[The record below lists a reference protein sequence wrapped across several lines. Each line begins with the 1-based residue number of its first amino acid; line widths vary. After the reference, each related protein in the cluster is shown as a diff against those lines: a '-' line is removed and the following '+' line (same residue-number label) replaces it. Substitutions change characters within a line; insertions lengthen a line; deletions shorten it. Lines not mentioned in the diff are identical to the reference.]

1 MALTDRLKEARLAN
15 GFTQESLAH
24 KIGVAKSTYTGYEK
38 GHSEPSMLMLIRI
51 MDTLGVDAN
60 FLLQDEIKAR
70 HENNATPDE
79 MEKIVKKYRA
89 LDGHG
94 KKMVDFTIEEETNR
108 MMAASPQLASG
119 DAETIQFSVT
129 EYEDPMSA
137 GTGQPAGYG
146 YGTNLL
152 LIKEPPRGTS
162 YVAPIAGNSMEPT
175 YHNGDRLFIQAC
187 YEINV
192 GEIGIFFMDGQ
203 QWVKE
208 LGEGVLLSHNP
219 KYEPRPMTE
228 DIRCQGR
235 VLGVCDESYFEA

>member
-1 MALTDRLKEARLAN
+1 MSFGSRLRERR
-15 GFTQESLAH
+15 ESLGLKQNELGNLLGITGSA
-24 KIGVAKSTYTGYEK
+24 IGNYEN
-38 GHSEPSMLMLIRI
+38 
-51 MDTLGVDAN
+51 GVSSPKADILYKVFDVLQCDAN
-60 FLLQDEIKAR
+60 FLFQDEMRELETDDFTVPEIR
-70 HENNATPDE
+70 
-79 MEKIVKKYRA
+79 IVRKYRA

-94 KKMVDFTIEEETNR
+94 KDMVDVVLEKETSR
-108 MMAASPQLASG
+108 MQAAISQAVSE
-119 DAETIQFSVT
+119 DAEIIQFSVP

-146 YGTNLL
+146 YGKNLL

-162 YVAPIAGNSMEPT
+162 YVAPIAGDSMEPT
-175 YHNGDRLFIQAC
+175 FHDGDRLFIQAC

-192 GEIGIFFMDGQ
+192 GEVGVFLMDGQ

-219 KYEPRPMTE
+219 KYDPRPMTE

-235 VLGVCDESYFEA
+235 VLGVCDGSYLEI

>member
-1 MALTDRLKEARLAN
+1 MSLHDRIKEARTNQGL
-15 GFTQESLAH
+15 TQTELGNI
-24 KIGVAKSTYTGYEK
+24 IGVAKTTISGYEK
-38 GHSEPSMLMLIRI
+38 NHEPTVAQLSLLAKV
-51 MDTLGVDAN
+51 LNVSVS
-60 FLLQDEIKAR
+60 FLLQDEIHEH

-108 MMAASPQLASG
+108 MMATSPQQASE
-119 DAETIQFSVT
+119 DTEIIQFSVT
-129 EYEDPMSA
+129 EYDDPMSA

-162 YVAPIAGNSMEPT
+162 YVAPIAGDSMEPT
-175 YHNGDRLFIQAC
+175 YHDGDRLFIQAC
-187 YEINV
+187 YDIHV
-192 GEIGIFFMDGQ
+192 GEVGVFYMDGQ

-219 KYEPRPMTE
+219 DYEPRPMTGG
-228 DIRCQGR
+228 IRCQGR
-235 VLGVCDESYFEA
+235 VLGVCDDTYFE

>member
-94 KKMVDFTIEEETNR
+94 KKMVDFTIEEGTNR

-119 DAETIQFSVT
+119 DAEIIQFSVT

>member
-1 MALTDRLKEARLAN
+1 MSLHDRIKEARTNQGL
-15 GFTQESLAH
+15 TQTELGNI
-24 KIGVAKSTYTGYEK
+24 IGVAKTTISGYEK
-38 GHSEPSMLMLIRI
+38 NHEPTVAQLSLLAKV
-51 MDTLGVDAN
+51 LNVSVS
-60 FLLQDEIKAR
+60 FLLQDEIHEH

-108 MMAASPQLASG
+108 MMATSPHQASE
-119 DAETIQFSVT
+119 DTEIIQFSVT
-129 EYEDPMSA
+129 EYDDPMSA

-162 YVAPIAGNSMEPT
+162 YVAPIAGDSMEPT
-175 YHNGDRLFIQAC
+175 YHDGDRLFIQAC
-187 YEINV
+187 YDIHV
-192 GEIGIFFMDGQ
+192 GEVGVFYMDGQ

-219 KYEPRPMTE
+219 DYEPRPMTGG
-228 DIRCQGR
+228 IRCQGR
-235 VLGVCDESYFEA
+235 VLGVCDDTYFE

>member
-1 MALTDRLKEARLAN
+1 MALTDRLKQARLASN
-15 GFTQESLAH
+15 LTQEVLAR

-38 GHSEPSMLMLIRI
+38 GHSEPNMLMLIRI
-51 MDTLGVDAN
+51 MDVLGVDAN
-60 FLLQDEIKAR
+60 FLLQDEIKER

-94 KKMVDFTIEEETNR
+94 KKMVDFTIAEETSR
-108 MMAASPQLASG
+108 MQAAVSQQSSEE
-119 DAETIQFSVT
+119 AEVIQFSVP

-162 YVAPIAGNSMEPT
+162 YVAPIAGDSMEPT
-175 YHNGDRLFIQAC
+175 YHDGDRLFIQAC
-187 YEINV
+187 YDIHV
-192 GEIGIFFMDGQ
+192 GEVGVFYMDGQ

-219 KYEPRPMTE
+219 DYEPRPMTGG
-228 DIRCQGR
+228 IRCQGR
-235 VLGVCDESYFEA
+235 VLGVCDDTYFE

>member
-1 MALTDRLKEARLAN
+1 MSLHDRIKEARVKQGL
-15 GFTQESLAH
+15 TQAELGNL
-24 KIGVAKSTYTGYEK
+24 IGVAKTTIAGYEK
-38 GHSEPSMLMLIRI
+38 NHEPTVAQFGLLAKVLKVNVS
-51 MDTLGVDAN
+51 
-60 FLLQDEIKAR
+60 FLLQDEIQEH

-79 MEKIVKKYRA
+79 MERIVKKYRA

-94 KKMVDFTIEEETNR
+94 KKMVDYTIEEETNR
-108 MMAASPQLASG
+108 MQAALSQRG
-119 DAETIQFSVT
+119 AEDVEIIQFSVT

-146 YGTNLL
+146 YGSNLL
-152 LIKEPPRGTS
+152 LTKEPPAGTS
-162 YVAPIAGNSMEPT
+162 YVAPIAGDSMEPT

-192 GEIGIFFMDGQ
+192 GEIGVFFMDGQ

-208 LGEGVLLSHNP
+208 LGEGVLISHNP
-219 KYEPRPMTE
+219 EYEPRPMTE

-235 VLGVCDESYFEA
+235 VLGVCDESYIG